1 MAKFTDYNLRSEIY
15 TALEEIRFT
24 TPTKVQERLI
34 PVVMQGRSV
43 VGQSQT
49 GSGKTHTFLIPI
61 FQKYDPSVQK
71 VQAVITTPSRE
82 LAQQIYAA
90 AKQLGL
96 VSQLI
101 NNHALVCTL
110 VVLTRRVNCTNWKA
124 HNHKSLSEHLVVSRT
139 CTRLVHWISTR
150 LTHWLSTKRI

>member
-90 AKQLGL
+90 AKQLGTGFPVDQQPRIGL
-96 VSQLI
+96 YVGGTGASI
-101 NNHALVCTL
+101 APIGK
-110 VVLTRRVNCTNWKA
+110 LTTTNRYRNTW
-124 HNHKSLSEHLVVSRT
+124 SYQG
-139 CTRLVHWISTR
+139 LVHGWCIGYP
-150 LTHWLSTKRI
+150 HG

>member
-1 MAKFTDYNLRSEIY
+1 MAKFTDYNLRPEIY
-15 TALEEIRFT
+15 TALDEIRFT

-61 FQKYDPSVQK
+61 FQKFDPTAQK

-90 AKQLGL
+90 AKQLGTGFPAD
-96 VSQLI
+96 QQP
-101 NNHALVCTL
+101 
-110 VVLTRRVNCTNWKA
+110 
-124 HNHKSLSEHLVVSRT
+124 
-139 CTRLVHWISTR
+139 
-150 LTHWLSTKRI
+150 RIGLYCLLYTSPSPRD